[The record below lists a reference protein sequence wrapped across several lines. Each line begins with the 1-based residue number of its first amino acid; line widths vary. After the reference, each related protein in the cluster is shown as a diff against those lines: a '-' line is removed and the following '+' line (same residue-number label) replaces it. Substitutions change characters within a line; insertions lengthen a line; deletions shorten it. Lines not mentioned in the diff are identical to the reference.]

1 MSSSSD
7 TTNLTYLT
15 SFEHVNSTLQHLKDT
30 IVILYFTASWC
41 GPCQRIKPFVQ
52 ELMIKYP
59 TMKVFLIDVDNAQD
73 ASARF
78 AIKSMP
84 TFCIFKGRNPV
95 FRFSGADQ
103 EKLSMLVE
111 VAVKAAA
118 SGETIQQPIIR
129 NTT

>member
-1 MSSSSD
+1 M
-7 TTNLTYLT
+7 
-15 SFEHVNSTLQHLKDT
+15 QHLNDT

-52 ELMIKYP
+52 ELTVKYP

-73 ASARF
+73 TSERF

-118 SGETIQQPIIR
+118 SGETIQQPILR
-129 NTT
+129 NTA

>member
-7 TTNLTYLT
+7 TINLPYLT
-15 SFEHVNSTLQHLKDT
+15 SFDHVSSTLQHLKDT

-52 ELMIKYP
+52 ELTVKYP

-73 ASARF
+73 ASERF

-103 EKLSMLVE
+103 EKLGMLVE

-129 NTT
+129 NST